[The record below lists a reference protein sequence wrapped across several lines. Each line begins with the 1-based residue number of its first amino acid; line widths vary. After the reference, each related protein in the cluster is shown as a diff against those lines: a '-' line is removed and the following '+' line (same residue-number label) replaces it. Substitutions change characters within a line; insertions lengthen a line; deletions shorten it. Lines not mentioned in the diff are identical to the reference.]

1 MHFAKILVKRLPTI
15 PTSGLTLDVTKCT
28 YLQFKDLFYNKW
40 MKQLLFQFFGESFF
54 KYLIML
60 CIIVLRNCS
69 ASYRYIFLSFFLAF
83 SFFSA
88 FEYVIA
94 YSNMGYHVTGY
105 LEFKN
110 KSILAAD
117 FISDSVYTN
126 GDAHEVKAIAQDQED
141 EKDGYHKNL
150 RIRKKGAG
158 ENVQWINRAFCYC
171 FKSCNVPIFIV
182 FMMCM
187 TVL

>member
-1 MHFAKILVKRLPTI
+1 
-15 PTSGLTLDVTKCT
+15 
-28 YLQFKDLFYNKW
+28 

-126 GDAHEVKAIAQDQED
+126 GDAHEVKAIAQDQEE
-141 EKDGYHKNL
+141 EKDGYRKNL

-158 ENVQWINRAFCYC
+158 ENVQ
-171 FKSCNVPIFIV
+171 
-182 FMMCM
+182 
-187 TVL
+187 